1 MAGIWTRALA
11 ALGEEGGDRA
21 SRAAEFCGI
30 GAGLLAMT
38 LYTMPD
44 LSAGGRE
51 ACTAVLLACLALF
64 VVEAI
69 WRAAR
74 WPRADGGW
82 RAGVRSALPRLAPVL
97 PMALLAPFA
106 WTPSGAPLLAVL
118 WLARLAP
125 YTPGFPMLGRVL
137 RREREP
143 IVAALVLFS
152 ITLFLAAVLAFLAE
166 REAQPDAFGS
176 VPQAL
181 WWAITTLTTT
191 GYGDKVPVTLAGRVV
206 GGLVMVSGIVV
217 FALLAG
223 IVATGFAVEL
233 RRRDFLRT
241 YEAVA
246 RVPFFVDAGTEAVFE
261 VAGLLRPRHVAA
273 GTVLTRK
280 GQAGD
285 SMFFIVSGDVE
296 VRLDDGRVIALPKG
310 SFFGE
315 IAILTGGPRTA
326 TAVAMRPSDLLV
338 LDVADFRSL
347 AAKRPDLADAIAA
360 EARRRMAGAT
370 AAPGGTPVS

>member
-1 MAGIWTRALA
+1 MAGSWTE
-11 ALGEEGGDRA
+11 ALGVTAD
-21 SRAAEFCGI
+21 SAAYRLYRTTELGAI
-30 GAGLLAMT
+30 GAGLIAMAV
-38 LYTMPD
+38 YTMPD
-44 LSAGGRE
+44 LTRSERAL
-51 ACTAVLLACLALF
+51 CSAVLLACMALLL
-64 VVEAI
+64 VDGI
-69 WRAAR
+69 LQIAR
-74 WPRADGGW
+74 SLSPSGGSG
-82 RAGVRSALPRLAPVL
+82 AGLKPALLRIAPVL

-106 WTPSGAPLLAVL
+106 WTPTGAPLLAVL

-143 IVAALVLFS
+143 IIAALVLFS
-152 ITLFLAAVLAFLAE
+152 VTLLLAAVLAFLAE
-166 REAQPDAFGS
+166 REAQPEAFGS

-191 GYGDKVPVTLAGRVV
+191 GYGDKVPVTLAGRML

-246 RVPFFVDAGTEAVFE
+246 HVPFFVEAGTEAVFE
-261 VAGLLRPRHVAA
+261 VAGLLRPRHVAP

-285 SMFFIVSGDVE
+285 SMYFIVSGEVE
-296 VRLDDGRVIALPKG
+296 VRLDGGRSVSLGHG

-315 IAILTGGPRTA
+315 IAILTGAPRTA
-326 TAVAMRPSDLLV
+326 TAVATRPTDLLV

-360 EARRRMAGAT
+360 EAQRRLAAAGQGRT
-370 AAPGGTPVS
+370 

>member
-1 MAGIWTRALA
+1 
-11 ALGEEGGDRA
+11 
-21 SRAAEFCGI
+21 
-30 GAGLLAMT
+30 
-38 LYTMPD
+38 
-44 LSAGGRE
+44 
-51 ACTAVLLACLALF
+51 
-64 VVEAI
+64 
-69 WRAAR
+69 
-74 WPRADGGW
+74 
-82 RAGVRSALPRLAPVL
+82 
-97 PMALLAPFA
+97 
-106 WTPSGAPLLAVL
+106 
-118 WLARLAP
+118 
-125 YTPGFPMLGRVL
+125 MLGRVL

-143 IVAALVLFS
+143 IVAALVLFCV
-152 ITLFLAAVLAFLAE
+152 TLFLAAVLAYLVE
-166 REAQPDAFGS
+166 RDAQPDAFGS

-191 GYGDKVPVTLAGRVV
+191 GYGDKVPVTFAGRVL

-246 RVPFFVDAGTEAVFE
+246 RVPFFVEAGTEAVFE
-261 VAGLLRPRHVAA
+261 VAGLLRPRHVGS
-273 GTVLTRK
+273 GTILTRK

-285 SMFFIVSGDVE
+285 SMFFIVSGE
-296 VRLDDGRVIALPKG
+296 IEIRLDGGRVVALGPG

-326 TAVAMRPSDLLV
+326 TAVAARPTDLLV

-347 AAKRPDLADAIAA
+347 AAKRPDLGEAIAA
-360 EARRRMAGAT
+360 EARRRMAGAP
-370 AAPGGTPVS
+370 AAPPPSAS